1 MANPSKYNFFDL
13 IAASG
18 PERFAVGRVNI
29 LLAKIFSIGG
39 LAVGIQMLLNAWSQ
53 RDILNPWFFWPGF
66 VLVGV
71 GQLGLIYA
79 AFFSGHNRFW
89 QRWYA
94 RSIEAVIVT
103 WFLAL
108 PAGQVMPEGMYPWA
122 WWGVGLA
129 AVAAFAGLPPVRAIW
144 FFVALDTYWFIARF
158 FPAYGGVDVWL
169 NIQDTLLTF
178 LFAALLGSLILV
190 TRYEA
195 SKVDEASAR
204 KIAAAAE
211 QARAEAET
219 REKSRLDALV
229 HDKVLTTLL
238 LAAKAKTVEEQQSVA
253 NLAITAITALN
264 TSPDSNRL
272 GSIAAGNFFAALDNI
287 ARTQDPNLSV
297 SISEVDGVLIPESVA
312 SALTEAT
319 LQAIANSQQH
329 AGDRASRSL
338 VLKGHKTGIKIVI
351 KDDGRGFRMSRV
363 PRNRL
368 GIRVS
373 IIERVELAGGR
384 VFIDSRPGDGANIIL
399 EWGADA

>member
-1 MANPSKYNFFDL
+1 MANRFRFRPMDL
-13 IAASG
+13 IADSG

-39 LAVGIQMLLNAWSQ
+39 LAVGVQMLLNAWAQ
-53 RDILNPWFFWPGF
+53 RDVLTPWFFWPGF
-66 VLVGV
+66 ILVGV

-108 PAGQVMPEGMYPWA
+108 PAGQSMPEGMYPWA

-129 AVAAFAGLPPVRAIW
+129 AVAAFAGLPPVRAIIFLVSLDSFW
-144 FFVALDTYWFIARF
+144 FVARF
-158 FPAYGGVDVWL
+158 FPAYGEVDVWL
-169 NIQDTLLTF
+169 NLQDTLLTF

-204 KIAAAAE
+204 RLAAATE
-211 QARAEAET
+211 QARAEAEV

-229 HDKVLTTLL
+229 HDKVLTTLIMASKAQTAEDQQS
-238 LAAKAKTVEEQQSVA
+238 AAK
-253 NLAITAITALN
+253 LAIAAITALN
-264 TSPDSNRL
+264 SVPDSNRV
-272 GSIAAGNFFAALDNI
+272 GSVTASNFFAALEKI
-287 ARTQDPNLSV
+287 AQNQDASLEVSTGEVDNLS
-297 SISEVDGVLIPESVA
+297 IPEEVA
-312 SALTEAT
+312 AALTEAT

-329 AGDRASRSL
+329 AGDKASRSL
-338 VLKGHKTGIKIVI
+338 VLKGHKGGIKIVI

-363 PRNRL
+363 PKNRL
-368 GIRVS
+368 GLRIS
-373 IIERVELAGGR
+373 IIERVEMVGGR
-384 VFIDSRPGDGANIIL
+384 VFIDSRPGAGANIIL
-399 EWGADA
+399 EWGTDA

>member
-1 MANPSKYNFFDL
+1 MANRFRFRPMDL
-13 IAASG
+13 IADSG

-39 LAVGIQMLLNAWSQ
+39 LAVGVQMLLNAWAQ
-53 RDILNPWFFWPGF
+53 RDVLTPWFFWPGF
-66 VLVGV
+66 ILVGV

-108 PAGQVMPEGMYPWA
+108 PAGQSMPEGMYPWA

-129 AVAAFAGLPPVRAIW
+129 AVAAFAGLPPVRAIIFLVSLDSFW
-144 FFVALDTYWFIARF
+144 FVARF

-169 NIQDTLLTF
+169 NLQDTLLTF

-204 KIAAAAE
+204 RLAAATE
-211 QARAEAET
+211 QARAEAEV

-229 HDKVLTTLL
+229 HDKVLTTLIMASKAQTAEDQQS
-238 LAAKAKTVEEQQSVA
+238 AAK
-253 NLAITAITALN
+253 LAIAAITALN
-264 TSPDSNRL
+264 SVPDSNRV
-272 GSIAAGNFFAALDNI
+272 GSVTASNFFAALEKI
-287 ARTQDPNLSV
+287 AQNQDASLEVSTGEVDNLS
-297 SISEVDGVLIPESVA
+297 IPEEVA
-312 SALTEAT
+312 AALTEAT

-329 AGDRASRSL
+329 AGDKASRSL
-338 VLKGHKTGIKIVI
+338 VLKGHKGGVKIVI

-363 PRNRL
+363 PKNRL
-368 GIRVS
+368 GLRIS
-373 IIERVELAGGR
+373 IIERVEMVGGR
-384 VFIDSRPGDGANIIL
+384 AFIDSRPGVGANIIL
-399 EWGADA
+399 EWGTDA

>member
-1 MANPSKYNFFDL
+1 MANRFRFRPMDL
-13 IAASG
+13 IADSG

-39 LAVGIQMLLNAWSQ
+39 LAVGVQMLLNAWAQ
-53 RDILNPWFFWPGF
+53 RDVLTPWFFWPGF
-66 VLVGV
+66 ILVGV

-108 PAGQVMPEGMYPWA
+108 PAGQSMPEGMYPWA

-129 AVAAFAGLPPVRAIW
+129 AVAAFAGLPPVRAIIFLVSLDSFW
-144 FFVALDTYWFIARF
+144 FVARF

-169 NIQDTLLTF
+169 NLQDTLLTF

-204 KIAAAAE
+204 RLAAATE
-211 QARAEAET
+211 QARAEAEV

-229 HDKVLTTLL
+229 HDKVLTTLIMASKAQTAEDQQS
-238 LAAKAKTVEEQQSVA
+238 AAK
-253 NLAITAITALN
+253 LAIAAITALN
-264 TSPDSNRL
+264 SVPDSNRV
-272 GSIAAGNFFAALDNI
+272 GSVTASNFFAALEKI
-287 ARTQDPNLSV
+287 AQNQDASLEVSTGEVDNLS
-297 SISEVDGVLIPESVA
+297 IPEEVA
-312 SALTEAT
+312 AALTEAT

-329 AGDRASRSL
+329 AGDKASRSL
-338 VLKGHKTGIKIVI
+338 VLKGHKGGIKIVI

-363 PRNRL
+363 PKNRL
-368 GIRVS
+368 GLRIS
-373 IIERVELAGGR
+373 IIERVEMVGGR
-384 VFIDSRPGDGANIIL
+384 VFIDSRPGAGANIVL
-399 EWGADA
+399 EWGTDA

>member
-1 MANPSKYNFFDL
+1 MANPSRFNFFEL
-13 IAASG
+13 ISETG

-29 LLAKIFSIGG
+29 LLAKIFSVGG
-39 LAVGIQMLLNAWSQ
+39 LAVGLQMLLNAWSQ
-53 RDILNPWFFWPGF
+53 RELLNPWLFWPGF
-66 VLVGV
+66 LLVGV
-71 GQLGLIYA
+71 GQLGLIYG
-79 AFFSGHNRFW
+79 AFISGHNRFW

-94 RSIEAVIVT
+94 RSIEAVIAT

-108 PAGQVMPEGMYPWA
+108 PAGHSMPEGMYPWA

-129 AVAAFAGLPPVRAIW
+129 AVAAFAGLPPIRAIW
-144 FFVALDTYWFIARF
+144 FFVSLDLYWFIARF

-169 NIQDTLLTF
+169 NLQDTLLTF

-195 SKVDEASAR
+195 SKVDEASSR
-204 KIAAAAE
+204 KIAAVTE

-253 NLAITAITALN
+253 NLAISAITALN
-264 TSPDSNRL
+264 ASPESVRL
-272 GSIAAGNFFAALDNI
+272 GSITAGNFFGALEKI
-287 ARTQDPNLSV
+287 AHSQDSQLTV
-297 SISEVDGVLIPESVA
+297 SISEVDGVLLPEPVA

-338 VLKGHKTGIKIVI
+338 VLKGHKNGIKIVI

-363 PRNRL
+363 PKNRL

-384 VFIDSRPGDGANIIL
+384 VFIDSRPGDGTNIIL
-399 EWGADA
+399 EWGVDA

>member
-1 MANPSKYNFFDL
+1 MANPSRFNFFEL
-13 IAASG
+13 ISETG

-29 LLAKIFSIGG
+29 LLAKIFSVGG
-39 LAVGIQMLLNAWSQ
+39 LAVGLQMLLNAWSQ
-53 RDILNPWFFWPGF
+53 RELLNPWLFWPGF
-66 VLVGV
+66 LLVGV
-71 GQLGLIYA
+71 GQLGLIYG
-79 AFFSGHNRFW
+79 AFISGHNRFW

-94 RSIEAVIVT
+94 RSIEAVIAT

-108 PAGQVMPEGMYPWA
+108 PAGHSMPEGMYPWA

-129 AVAAFAGLPPVRAIW
+129 AVAACAGLPPIRAIW
-144 FFVALDTYWFIARF
+144 FFVSLDLYWFIARF

-169 NIQDTLLTF
+169 NLQDTLLTF

-195 SKVDEASAR
+195 SKVDEASSR
-204 KIAAAAE
+204 KIAAVTE

-253 NLAITAITALN
+253 NLAISAITALN
-264 TSPDSNRL
+264 ASPESVRL
-272 GSIAAGNFFAALDNI
+272 GSITAGNFFGALEKI
-287 ARTQDPNLSV
+287 AHSQDSQLTV
-297 SISEVDGVLIPESVA
+297 SISEVDGVLLPEPVA

-338 VLKGHKTGIKIVI
+338 VLKGHKNGIKIVI

-363 PRNRL
+363 PKNRL

-384 VFIDSRPGDGANIIL
+384 VFIDSRPGDGTNIIL
-399 EWGADA
+399 EWGVDA

>member
-1 MANPSKYNFFDL
+1 MANPSRFNFFEV
-13 IAASG
+13 ISEAG

-29 LLAKIFSIGG
+29 LLAKIFSVGG
-39 LAVGIQMLLNAWSQ
+39 LAVGLQMLLNAWSQ
-53 RDILNPWFFWPGF
+53 RELLNPWLFWPGF
-66 VLVGV
+66 ILVGV
-71 GQLGLIYA
+71 GQLGLIYG
-79 AFFSGHNRFW
+79 AFISGRNRFW
-89 QRWYA
+89 QRLYA

-108 PAGQVMPEGMYPWA
+108 PAGHSMPEGMYPWA

-129 AVAAFAGLPPVRAIW
+129 AVAAFAGLPPIRAIW
-144 FFVALDTYWFIARF
+144 FFVSLDLYWFIARF

-169 NIQDTLLTF
+169 NLQDTLLTF

-195 SKVDEASAR
+195 SKVDEASSR
-204 KIAAAAE
+204 KIAAVTE

-253 NLAITAITALN
+253 NLAIAAITALN
-264 TSPDSNRL
+264 ASPDSARL
-272 GSIAAGNFFAALDNI
+272 GSITAGNFFAALEKI
-287 ARTQDPNLSV
+287 AHSQDSHLTV
-297 SISEVDGVLIPESVA
+297 SISEVDAVLLPEPVA

-338 VLKGHKTGIKIVI
+338 VLKGHKNGIKIVI

-363 PRNRL
+363 PKNRL

-384 VFIDSRPGDGANIIL
+384 VFIDSRPGDGTNIIL
-399 EWGADA
+399 EWGVDA

>member
-1 MANPSKYNFFDL
+1 MANRFKFRPLDFSAD
-13 IAASG
+13 SG

-39 LAVGIQMLLNAWSQ
+39 LAVGVQMLLNAWAQ
-53 RDILNPWFFWPGF
+53 RDVLTPWFFWPGF
-66 VLVGV
+66 ILVGV

-108 PAGQVMPEGMYPWA
+108 PAGQSMPEGMYPWA

-129 AVAAFAGLPPVRAIW
+129 AVAAFAGLPPVRAIIFLVSLDSFW
-144 FFVALDTYWFIARF
+144 FVARF

-169 NIQDTLLTF
+169 NLQDTLLTF

-204 KIAAAAE
+204 RLAAATE
-211 QARAEAET
+211 QARAEAEV

-229 HDKVLTTLL
+229 HDKVLTTLIMASKAQTAEDQQS
-238 LAAKAKTVEEQQSVA
+238 AAK
-253 NLAITAITALN
+253 LAIAAITALN
-264 TSPDSNRL
+264 SVPDSNRV
-272 GSIAAGNFFAALDNI
+272 GSVTASNFFAALEKI
-287 ARTQDPNLSV
+287 AQNQDASLEVSTGEVDNLS
-297 SISEVDGVLIPESVA
+297 IPEEVA
-312 SALTEAT
+312 AALTEAT

-329 AGDRASRSL
+329 AGDKASRSL
-338 VLKGHKTGIKIVI
+338 VLKGHKGGIKIVI

-363 PRNRL
+363 PKNRL
-368 GIRVS
+368 GLRIS
-373 IIERVELAGGR
+373 IIERVEMVGGR
-384 VFIDSRPGDGANIIL
+384 VFIDSRPGAGANIVL
-399 EWGADA
+399 EWGTDA